1 MFEIV
6 ASTAFLLFTR
16 FIGYS
21 HLYHIMFYV
30 PVASV
35 KVEHAQALLL
45 SENPAHHVRPRGA
58 KPADGPAP
66 PKPTARKQFAYII
79 RI

>member
-1 MFEIV
+1 
-6 ASTAFLLFTR
+6 
-16 FIGYS
+16 
-21 HLYHIMFYV
+21 MFYV

-45 SENPAHHVRPRGA
+45 SEYPAHHVRPRGA
-58 KPADGPAP
+58 RPADGPAP
-66 PKPTARKQFAYII
+66 LKPTARKQFAYII